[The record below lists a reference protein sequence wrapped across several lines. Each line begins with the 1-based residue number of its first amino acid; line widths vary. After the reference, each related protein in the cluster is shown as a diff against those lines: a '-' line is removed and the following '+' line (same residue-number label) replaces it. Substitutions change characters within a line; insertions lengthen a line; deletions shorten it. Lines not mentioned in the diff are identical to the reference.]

1 MRVAYQYWF
10 KNERVEFFNASG
22 ACTGLATAKFEAE
35 VPAEFEGI
43 NGFKATQTIT
53 FALPACTALNL
64 PLDMTRH
71 LDANYAPIGE
81 SFAGRDYA
89 VLSGVVADLPLTIR
103 LFDTLNYANL
113 LLFSDHTKS
122 VPIGSRSLSVAAE
135 VDTVSTVLLVF
146 TARDF
151 DNAGILKRTRTD
163 KYRLFG
169 NAYMTI
175 RAIDFQDNTTGL
187 SLSLRLVNG

>member
-1 MRVAYQYWF
+1 MRVAYQSWF
-10 KNERVEFFNASG
+10 KDERVEFFNASG
-22 ACTGLATAKFEAE
+22 ACTGLATAKFEVA

-43 NGFKATQTIT
+43 NGFQATQTIT
-53 FALPACTALNL
+53 FASPACTALNL

-71 LDANYAPIGE
+71 VDARYAPIGE

-89 VLSGVVADLPLTIR
+89 VLSGAVTDLPVTIR

-113 LLFSDHTKS
+113 LLFSDRTKS
-122 VPIGSRSLSVAAE
+122 VPMGSRSLSFAAE
-135 VDTVSTVLLVF
+135 VDTVSTVLLAF

-151 DNAGILKRTRTD
+151 DNAGTLKRTRTD
-163 KYRLFG
+163 QYRLFG
-169 NAYMTI
+169 NGYMTL
-175 RAIDFQDNTTGL
+175 RAIDFQDNSTGL